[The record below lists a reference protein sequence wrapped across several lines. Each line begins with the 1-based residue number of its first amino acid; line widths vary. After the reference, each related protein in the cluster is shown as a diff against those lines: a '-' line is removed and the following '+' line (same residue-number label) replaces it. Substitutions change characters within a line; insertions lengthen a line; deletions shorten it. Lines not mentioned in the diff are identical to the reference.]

1 MHYIVTSSV
10 TDFALYTDRC
20 KSVCVCDM
28 SASFRVWI
36 VTGLKGYIHV
46 PRVIKY
52 IPSHPVFLYKLYVIM
67 NAQNVSAYCK
77 PSSGE

>member
-1 MHYIVTSSV
+1 MHYIVSSSV

-20 KSVCVCDM
+20 KSVSVCDM

-46 PRVIKY
+46 PHVIKY
-52 IPSHPVFLYKLYVIM
+52 IPSHPVLL
-67 NAQNVSAYCK
+67 
-77 PSSGE
+77 